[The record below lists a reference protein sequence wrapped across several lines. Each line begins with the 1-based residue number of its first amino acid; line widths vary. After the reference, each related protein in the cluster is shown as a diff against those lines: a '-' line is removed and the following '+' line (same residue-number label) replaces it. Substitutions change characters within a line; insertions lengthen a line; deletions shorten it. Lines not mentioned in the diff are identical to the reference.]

1 MSIVLSKVE
10 NISLKDFKDR
20 GNFTKN
26 ELVHLIDINCFTKK
40 EISKKEIS
48 KKTISKKNVSK
59 TIQTDILYETELFNE
74 WFCYFKTDLD
84 ILYNDLI
91 SIYVRNKVVFSK
103 EINFIYTK
111 FIELM
116 YIKYMK

>member
-20 GNFTKN
+20 GDFTKN
-26 ELVHLIDINCFTKK
+26 ELVHLIDSFTKK
-40 EISKKEIS
+40 EISKKKVSKKIIS
-48 KKTISKKNVSK
+48 KKKVSK
-59 TIQTDILYETELFNE
+59 TIQTNILYETELFNE

>member
-20 GNFTKN
+20 GDFTKN
-26 ELVHLIDINCFTKK
+26 ELVHLIDSFTKK
-40 EISKKEIS
+40 EISKK
-48 KKTISKKNVSK
+48 KVSK
-59 TIQTDILYETELFNE
+59 TIQTNILYETELFNE
-74 WFCYFKTDLD
+74 WLCYFKTDLD

>member
-40 EISKKEIS
+40 EISKK
-48 KKTISKKNVSK
+48 TISKKKVSK

-91 SIYVRNKVVFSK
+91 SIYVRNNVVFST